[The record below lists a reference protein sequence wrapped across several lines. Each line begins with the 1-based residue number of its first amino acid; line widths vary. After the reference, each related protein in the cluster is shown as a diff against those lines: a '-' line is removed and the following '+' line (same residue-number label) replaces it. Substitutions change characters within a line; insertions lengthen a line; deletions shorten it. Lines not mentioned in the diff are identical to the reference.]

1 MQKKE
6 IFNVKNMTRL
16 ALVAAMYAVLTVV
29 IAPLAF
35 GEIQFRFSEV
45 LVLLC
50 FYRKDYAPA
59 LIVGCFIAN
68 LFSPMGLMDIIFG
81 TLATAAAV
89 IPMYYMKNIYLAALL
104 PIVSNGIIVGTE
116 LTIAFGTPIWLNM
129 LSVAFGELV
138 VVGIIGIIVFKLLF
152 ETNSA
157 LPRIIGSTR
166 KNNKTTV

>member
-50 FYRKDYAPA
+50 FYRKDYALA

-89 IPMYYMKNIYLAALL
+89 IPMY
-104 PIVSNGIIVGTE
+104 
-116 LTIAFGTPIWLNM
+116 
-129 LSVAFGELV
+129 LSLIHISE
-138 VVGIIGIIVFKLLF
+138 
-152 ETNSA
+152 
-157 LPRIIGSTR
+157 PTR
-166 KNNKTTV
+166 R

>member
-16 ALVAAMYAVLTVV
+16 ALVAAMYAVLTIV

-116 LTIAFGTPIWLNM
+116 LTIAFGTHIWLNM

>member
-1 MQKKE
+1 
-6 IFNVKNMTRL
+6 
-16 ALVAAMYAVLTVV
+16 
-29 IAPLAF
+29 
-35 GEIQFRFSEV
+35 
-45 LVLLC
+45 
-50 FYRKDYAPA
+50 
-59 LIVGCFIAN
+59 
-68 LFSPMGLMDIIFG
+68 
-81 TLATAAAV
+81 
-89 IPMYYMKNIYLAALL
+89 MYYMKNIYLAALL